1 MGSERFEKAFAKG
14 DTDGSGTIDLAEAKA
29 LVKELGLDY
38 TDAQIEEYFKK
49 FDADNSGELDK
60 EEAKALVKA
69 IRPDIFE

>member
-1 MGSERFEKAFAKG
+1 MVNFPVRVKPNFS
-14 DTDGSGTIDLAEAKA
+14 DLAEAKA

-38 TDAQIEEYFKK
+38 TAAQIEEFFKK

-69 IRPDIFE
+69 IRPDIFQ

>member
-1 MGSERFEKAFAKG
+1 MDLELLVIINKMFYFKNIFP
-14 DTDGSGTIDLAEAKA
+14 DLAEAKA

-38 TDAQIEEYFKK
+38 TAAQIEEFFKK

-69 IRPDIFE
+69 IRPDIFQ